1 MAININP
8 TNINPNVGDAY
19 ALAYRA
25 RMDVRK
31 PYQEMRKN
39 ILNNLGDFA
48 KAYFLNAEE
57 PSEASD
63 NDEVLDVNEQLGRS
77 EAITKPVVEETD
89 VRLINTG
96 LDPKLYNQM
105 NRAKEIDEEAMNLFN
120 STKKYR
126 DMLEAYD
133 NGTRRFLY

>member
-8 TNINPNVGDAY
+8 TNINPNIGDAY
-19 ALAYRA
+19 AMAYRS
-25 RMDVRK
+25 RMNYNK
-31 PYQEMRKN
+31 PHADLYKN
-39 ILNNLGDFA
+39 ILKDAGDFF
-48 KAYFLNAEE
+48 KFYYLNDDRLNKD
-57 PSEASD
+57 SD
-63 NDEVLDVNEQLGRS
+63 DEVLDVNEQLGRT

-89 VRLINTG
+89 VRLINSG

-133 NGTRRFLY
+133 NGTKQFLH